1 MKVALVCSSGGHLT
15 QLYQLRSWWE
25 KHDRWWVTFRLPDSE
40 SLLAG
45 ERVVWAHHPT
55 TRNVKNTLRNL
66 VLAARTLP
74 RHRPDVIV
82 SDGAGVAVPFF
93 LVGKLMGIRTV
104 YIEVYDR
111 IDSPTLTGRL
121 CRRMTDLFLVQWEE
135 QRRFYPN
142 SQLLGRLF

>member
-15 QLYQLRSWWE
+15 QLYQLRAWWE
-25 KHDRWWVTFRLPDSE
+25 KHERWWVTFRLPDSE

-66 VLAARTLP
+66 ALAARTLP

-121 CRRMTDLFLVQWEE
+121 CQRMTDLFLVQWEE